1 MSHVIYPFF
10 AGYGQ
15 TGPYR
20 EAAGY
25 DVTIEGEAGLMHM
38 LVLHLIVAATLF

>member
-1 MSHVIYPFF
+1 MCIVFSRLLSGCL
-10 AGYGQ
+10 GYGQ

-25 DVTIEGEAGLMHM
+25 DVIIEGEAGLMHM
-38 LVLHLIVAATLF
+38 LVYFGSD